1 MSSNA
6 TAMVMSAKASF
17 GILTAAALAAL
28 AVRFQLGRK
37 LAEDEWSD
45 LQPQPLENLGMASSV
60 RILPLVEAE
69 SADPRLLTEPGVAYL
84 IDVDGHRILFDL
96 GFNGRGRS
104 PLVENARQLGVD
116 LSSVDLVVISHPH
129 PDHVGGVRPAL
140 GRSLHVS
147 ADTGLRPTAKVLAPV
162 LMRSQGMRCAYTAA
176 PTVLRTGVAKTGTIQ
191 RTLFFFGRTPEQA
204 LLVNVKRRGLVLIVG
219 CGHQGVPRLLARV
232 EALIDAPLYG
242 IVGGL
247 HLPVHGLIA

>member
-1 MSSNA
+1 MSSNE

-37 LAEDEWSD
+37 LAEAEWSD

-129 PDHVGGVRPAL
+129 PTTLAVCVPP
-140 GRSLHVS
+140 S
-147 ADTGLRPTAKVLAPV
+147 AAASTSPPTP
-162 LMRSQGMRCAYTAA
+162 G
-176 PTVLRTGVAKTGTIQ
+176 
-191 RTLFFFGRTPEQA
+191 
-204 LLVNVKRRGLVLIVG
+204 
-219 CGHQGVPRLLARV
+219 
-232 EALIDAPLYG
+232 
-242 IVGGL
+242 
-247 HLPVHGLIA
+247 